1 MELSLL
7 DLAPIPEGGSAT
19 EAFERTVERARHAED
34 LGYARIWVAEHH
46 DFPDA
51 VASTSP
57 ESLIPYVAA
66 NTETI
71 RVGSG
76 TVLLNHYSPY
86 KVAETFCVLDALAPG
101 RIDLGVGR
109 ASGNP
114 TRDRA
119 LQVDRSRRPQVGD
132 HRAKIDE
139 VARHL
144 HDGFDA
150 DHPFSGLD
158 LPRSRDSVP
167 ELWVHG
173 SSESSAK
180 VAGELG
186 LRYCFAAFIRPQWAA
201 DAVETYRAH
210 FEPSPIGA
218 GPDEPTPMV
227 AANVTCA
234 PTDEEAARLRAVP
247 EATRQRLHRS
257 DLDGPPIR
265 SVEAA
270 IEELGGVPAPTTAP
284 IQPGAWPRSISG
296 SPETVRDLLETMA
309 DQVGARGIVIQ
320 NQFADLEDELR
331 SHELLAEA
339 FGLDGDGPGR

>member
-7 DLAPIPEGGSAT
+7 DLAPIPPGGSAT

-57 ESLIPYVAA
+57 EALIPHVAA
-66 NTETI
+66 HTEDI

-86 KVAETFCVLDALAPG
+86 KVAETFCVIDALAPG

-114 TRDRA
+114 ARDRA

-132 HRAKIDE
+132 HRANIDE

-150 DHPFSGLD
+150 DHPFAGLD

-180 VAGELG
+180 IAGELG
-186 LRYCFAAFIRPQWAA
+186 LRYCFAAFIRPQWAV
-201 DAVETYRAH
+201 DAIGAYREH
-210 FEPSPIGA
+210 FRPSEIGA
-218 GPDEPTPMV
+218 GPDEPRPMV
-227 AANVTCA
+227 ASNVTCA
-234 PTDEEAARLRAVP
+234 PTDEEAARLRATT
-247 EATRQRLHRS
+247 EARHRRLREGR
-257 DLDGPPIR
+257 LDEPPLD

-270 IEELGGVPAPTTAP
+270 IDELGGVPEPTTLPLAP
-284 IQPGAWPRSISG
+284 GEWPRAVSG
-296 SPETVRDLLETMA
+296 SPETVRELFADMA
-309 DQVGARGIVIQ
+309 DQTGAVGVVVQ
-320 NQFADLEDELR
+320 NQFADFDDELR
-331 SHELLAEA
+331 SHELIASAVDLA
-339 FGLDGDGPGR
+339 D

>member
-1 MELSLL
+1 VELSLL
-7 DLAPIPEGGSAT
+7 DLAPIPAGGSAT

-34 LGYARIWVAEHH
+34 HGYARIWVAEHH

-57 ESLIPYVAA
+57 EALIPHVAA
-66 NTETI
+66 YTDDI

-109 ASGNP
+109 ATGNP
-114 TRDRA
+114 MRDRA
-119 LQVDRSRRPQVGD
+119 LQVDRSSRYLGGD

-144 HDGFDA
+144 HDGFDD
-150 DHPFSGLD
+150 DHPFAGLD
-158 LPRSRDSVP
+158 LPRSRETVP

-173 SSESSAK
+173 SSESSAEI
-180 VAGELG
+180 AGELG
-186 LRYCFAAFIRPQWAA
+186 LRYCFAAFIRPQWAV
-201 DAVETYRAH
+201 DAVEAYREH
-210 FEPSPIGA
+210 FQPSEIGA
-218 GPDEPTPMV
+218 GLDEPRATI

-234 PTDEEAARLRAVP
+234 PTDEEAARLRATT
-247 EATRQRLHRS
+247 EARHRRLRRGE
-257 DLDGPPIR
+257 LDGPPLE

-270 IEELGGVPAPTTAP
+270 VDELGGVPEPTTLP
-284 IQPGAWPRSISG
+284 LEPGAWPRAVSG
-296 SPETVRDLLETMA
+296 SPETVREIFEEMA
-309 DQVGARGIVIQ
+309 DQTGAVGVVVQ
-320 NQFADLEDELR
+320 NQFSDFDDELR
-331 SHELLAEA
+331 SHELVAGS
-339 FGLDGDGPGR
+339 FD

>member
-7 DLAPIPEGGSAT
+7 DLAPIPPGGSAT
-19 EAFERTVERARHAED
+19 EAFERTVERARHAEE
-34 LGYARIWVAEHH
+34 LGYARVWVAEHH

-57 ESLIPYVAA
+57 EALIPHVAA
-66 NTETI
+66 NTEEV

-114 TRDRA
+114 VRDRA
-119 LQVDRSRRPQVGD
+119 LQVDRSSRYHGGD

-139 VARHL
+139 VTRHL

-150 DHPFSGLD
+150 DHPFSELD
-158 LPRSRDSVP
+158 LPRSSDSVP

-180 VAGELG
+180 IAGELG
-186 LRYCFAAFIRPQWAA
+186 LRYCFAAFIRPQWAV
-201 DAVETYRAH
+201 DAIETYREH
-210 FEPSPIGA
+210 FRPSDIGA
-218 GPDEPTPMV
+218 GPDEPRPMV

-234 PTDEEAARLRAVP
+234 PTDEAAARLRATTQ
-247 EATRQRLHRS
+247 ARHQRLRRGE
-257 DLDGPPIR
+257 LGGPPLE

-270 IEELGGVPAPTTAP
+270 IDELGGVPEPTTLP
-284 IQPGAWPRSISG
+284 LEPGEWPRAVSG
-296 SPETVRDLLETMA
+296 SPETVRDIFETMA
-309 DQVGARGIVIQ
+309 GQTGAVGVVVQ
-320 NQFADLEDELR
+320 NQFAEFEDELR
-331 SHELLAEA
+331 SHDLIAGA
-339 FGLDGDGPGR
+339 VDRMD